1 MAWAYLIIAGLF
13 EVIWA
18 TGLKYTEGFT
28 RLTPSIITIL
38 AMIISVYLLSI
49 AAKSLPIGTSYA
61 VWTGIGVIGTV
72 IAGIILFN
80 EPKDLIRLFC
90 IGLIIAGIIGLKF
103 TSTN

>member
-28 RLTPSIITIL
+28 RLTPSVITVL
-38 AMIISVYLLSI
+38 TMIISVYLLSL
-49 AAKSLPIGTSYA
+49 AAKFLPIGTSYA

-80 EPKDLIRLFC
+80 EPRDLIRLFC
-90 IGLIIAGIIGLKF
+90 IGLIVSGIIGLKF
-103 TSTN
+103 TSAN